1 MSSSIVTV
9 RTIADLR
16 GHVTGWKR
24 DGESVGVVP
33 TMGALHAGHLAL
45 VEAAKQRCDRVIVT
59 LFVNPKQFERADDLA
74 AYPRTEEADRQRLA
88 PYGPDVLYAPTGETM
103 YPQSF
108 ATTISVGGVSEGLC
122 GAHRPGHFDGVATV
136 VTKLFM
142 QTQADVAFF
151 GEKDYQQLQVIRRM
165 TSDLDI
171 PVEIVGVPT
180 VREADGLALSSRNAY
195 LTAAERGVAP
205 ALNRALCRVAEG
217 LVEGQPASKLTADAI
232 EEIRGAGFRD
242 VDYVEVREAGTLR
255 PIERLEGEARVL
267 GAAWLG
273 KARLIDNV
281 PAFPRAAAGGNG

>member
-45 VEAAKQRCDRVIVT
+45 VEAAKRRCDRVIVT

-108 ATTISVGGVSEGLC
+108 ATTISVGAVSEGLC
-122 GAHRPGHFDGVATV
+122 GARRPGHLDGLATV

-142 QTQADVAFF
+142 QAQADVAFF
-151 GEKDYQQLQVIRRM
+151 GEKDSQQLQVIRRM

-195 LTAAERGVAP
+195 LTAAEGAVAP
-205 ALNRALCRVAEG
+205 ALNRALSRAAEG
-217 LVEGQPASKLTADAI
+217 LVEGQPASKPTEDSI
-232 EEIRGAGFRD
+232 EQIRGAGFRD
-242 VDYVEVREAGTLR
+242 VEYVEGREAGTLR
-255 PIERLEGEARVL
+255 QIERLEGEARVL